1 MPSKAKVPLPPN
13 HILIPTEEWEAI
25 REALHLAIQVGTV
38 FTDQDSHTRRTV
50 SMVRKWQDVLD
61 RQRVLDDRIL
71 QKAINLVC
79 DTYMG
84 VTPEKLMSR
93 CRTAEVAL
101 ARHVAMYLVWQKC
114 GYQLTAEKFERS
126 KSTIEYAVQQIR
138 NRIRLEGFQLPI

>member
-1 MPSKAKVPLPPN
+1 
-13 HILIPTEEWEAI
+13 
-25 REALHLAIQVGTV
+25 
-38 FTDQDSHTRRTV
+38 
-50 SMVRKWQDVLD
+50 MVRKWQNILD

-71 QKAINLVC
+71 QEAINLVC

-93 CRTAEVAL
+93 CRTAEVAS
-101 ARHVAMYLVWQKC
+101 ARHIAMYLVWQKC

-126 KSTIEYAVQQIR
+126 KSTIEYAVQQVR